1 MSNQFVKI
9 GNQNF
14 RLKVTLGF
22 YKNLS
27 FPKSEINTINDNF
40 VRLFEVVKLA
50 VFFGNKEEKGWHSL
64 ADMSKEI
71 SDEKFDDIDD
81 PNILTKISEAVFENL
96 PDSLKNYLKEKAE
109 KESEEELK
117 KK

>member
-1 MSNQFVKI
+1 MIKIKNQDYK
-9 GNQNF
+9 
-14 RLKVTLGF
+14 LKVNLGF

-40 VRLFEVVKLA
+40 LRLFEVVKLA

-64 ADMSKEI
+64 ADMSAEI
-71 SDEKFDDIDD
+71 SDEDFDDIDD
-81 PNILTKISEAVFENL
+81 PNILPKISDAVFENL
-96 PDSLKNYLKEKAE
+96 PDSLKDYLKEKAE
-109 KESEEELK
+109 KESEEDLK

>member
-1 MSNQFVKI
+1 MSNQFIKI
-9 GNQNF
+9 GNQDLK
-14 RLKVTLGF
+14 LKVNLGF

-40 VRLFEVVKLA
+40 SRLFEVVKLA
-50 VFFGNKEEKGWHSL
+50 VYFGNKEEKGWHSL

-71 SDEKFDDIDD
+71 SDEEFDDIDD
-81 PNILTKISEAVFENL
+81 PNILPKISEAIFENL
-96 PDSLKNYLKEKAE
+96 PDSLKDYLKEKQ

>member
-1 MSNQFVKI
+1 MSNQFIKI
-9 GNQNF
+9 GNQDF

-27 FPKSEINTINDNF
+27 FPKSEINTINDNYS
-40 VRLFEVVKLA
+40 RLLEVVKLA
-50 VFFGNKEEKGWHSL
+50 VFFGNKEEKGWHCL
-64 ADMSKEI
+64 ADMSAVI
-71 SDEKFDDIDD
+71 SDEDFEDIDD
-81 PNILTKISEAVFENL
+81 PNIVQKISDAVFENL

-109 KESEEELK
+109 KEEEDLK

>member
-1 MSNQFVKI
+1 MIKI
-9 GNQNF
+9 GKEEYK
-14 RLKVTLGF
+14 LKVTLGF

-27 FPKSEINTINDNF
+27 FPKSEINTINDNYS
-40 VRLFEVVKLA
+40 RLVEVVKLA

-64 ADMSKEI
+64 ADMSAVI
-71 SDEKFDDIDD
+71 SDEAFEDIDD
-81 PNILTKISEAVFENL
+81 PNIVQKISDAVFENL

-109 KESEEELK
+109 KESEEDLK